1 MPYGLPA
8 ATVTVRDCAALDVDS
23 LRMVAFNAGAKLAVL
38 HAGAD
43 QDGWDG
49 DIICRTADGRTLA
62 FPKDSLR
69 L

>member
-8 ATVTVRDCAALDVDS
+8 ATVTVRDVTALDVDS
-23 LRMVAFNAGAKLAVL
+23 LRPVLVNAGAKLAIL
-38 HAGAD
+38 HPAAD

-49 DIICRTADGRTLA
+49 DVICQTRDGQVLA